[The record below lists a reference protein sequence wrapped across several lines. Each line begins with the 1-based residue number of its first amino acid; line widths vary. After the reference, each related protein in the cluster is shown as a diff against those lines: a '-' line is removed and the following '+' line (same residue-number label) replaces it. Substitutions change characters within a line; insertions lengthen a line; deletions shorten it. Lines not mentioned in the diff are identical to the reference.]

1 MNTELKIRKKSL
13 PDRCEICHQAD
24 YFNPQTNHCS
34 RCANITA
41 PIPSPPERRTEEIT
55 IRRNSPYYYFGLII
69 GALFSLLFI
78 APVSILNIIM
88 NYLRGKTNSSVTG
101 GIIGG
106 ITGFILGFL
115 FGLLIAGTSL
125 GLDK

>member
-1 MNTELKIRKKSL
+1 MNTELKIRSESL

-41 PIPSPPERRTEEIT
+41 PITSPEKSRTEEIT
-55 IRRNSPYYYFGLII
+55 IRRNSPYYLFGRII
-69 GALFSLLFI
+69 GALFSILFM

-88 NYLRGKTNSSVTG
+88 NYLRRKTNSSVTG

-106 ITGFILGFL
+106 IIGFILNQALNFCR
-115 FGLLIAGTSL
+115 
-125 GLDK
+125 